1 MLRGS
6 RSALRSAVPTVQMLI
21 GGQLRD
27 SKATEFVPVRNPAT
41 QEVVA
46 RVPLCTPAEMEEAV
60 AAAAEAFRTWSE
72 LSASNRSRT
81 LAKYVRLLLDH
92 QPEVAKSITVE
103 QGKVFGDAMVDVLR
117 GIEVVEHSLAFPSLL
132 QGESLENVS
141 AHMDIVS
148 YKQPLGVCA
157 GICPFNFPAMVPLWM
172 FPPALACGNTFVLKP
187 SERDPTAAVLLAALM
202 KEAGFPDGALN
213 VIHGTKDAVNFLCDD
228 PRIRAVSF
236 VGGPTAGHHIF
247 ARATAKGK
255 RVQAN
260 LGAKNHGVIL
270 PDADKPHVLHS
281 LLAGAFGAA
290 GQRCMALSAAVL
302 VGQAKEWVPDLV
314 ARAKA
319 LRVGEGFQP
328 GVDLGPLISRE
339 ARDRAEDLIA
349 GAVREGA
356 TLVLDGRGVKVS
368 GFEEGN
374 FLGPTII
381 TGVQPS
387 MQCYQQEIF
396 GPVLVCLEAPDLDAA
411 LAIVNANPHGNGT
424 AIFTSSGASAR
435 YFQHRVDAGQ
445 VGINVPIPVPLPMFS
460 FTGSRASIRGD
471 LHFYGKHAVTF
482 FTQTKTITS
491 NWNPKF
497 QPAAGSVGVFPAMN

>member
-1 MLRGS
+1 
-6 RSALRSAVPTVQMLI
+6 
-21 GGQLRD
+21 
-27 SKATEFVPVRNPAT
+27 
-41 QEVVA
+41 
-46 RVPLCTPAEMEEAV
+46 
-60 AAAAEAFRTWSE
+60 
-72 LSASNRSRT
+72 
-81 LAKYVRLLLDH
+81 
-92 QPEVAKSITVE
+92 
-103 QGKVFGDAMVDVLR
+103 
-117 GIEVVEHSLAFPSLL
+117 
-132 QGESLENVS
+132 
-141 AHMDIVS
+141 
-148 YKQPLGVCA
+148 
-157 GICPFNFPAMVPLWM
+157 
-172 FPPALACGNTFVLKP
+172 
-187 SERDPTAAVLLAALM
+187 
-202 KEAGFPDGALN
+202 
-213 VIHGTKDAVNFLCDD
+213 
-228 PRIRAVSF
+228 
-236 VGGPTAGHHIF
+236 
-247 ARATAKGK
+247 
-255 RVQAN
+255 
-260 LGAKNHGVIL
+260 
-270 PDADKPHVLHS
+270 
-281 LLAGAFGAA
+281 
-290 GQRCMALSAAVL
+290 
-302 VGQAKEWVPDLV
+302 
-314 ARAKA
+314 
-319 LRVGEGFQP
+319 VGEGFQP